1 MRCFLASEMKH
12 HFFQHIGIFSLFHFV
27 LATNL
32 ADLLNRASET
42 SYSLPAKQRPQSQ
55 TSPSSKAEHVLFVCS
70 FVLMWDFSD
79 MCIRCCLVF
88 RVHQNSLPKQ
98 DFFFFKK
105 AFLWETHWQQ
115 RGHHR
120 SHNLW
125 TALWE
130 LGPCSQQIR
139 LLFPTCSSLLSIFAQ
154 WQKWLSWQLTSLSWW
169 LWK

>member
-98 DFFFFKK
+98 DFFFLKK
-105 AFLWETHWQQ
+105 PSC
-115 RGHHR
+115 G
-120 SHNLW
+120 
-125 TALWE
+125 
-130 LGPCSQQIR
+130 
-139 LLFPTCSSLLSIFAQ
+139 
-154 WQKWLSWQLTSLSWW
+154 KLTGSREDITDHTISEPLYEN
-169 LWK
+169 